1 MRITSF
7 EHGCEIMGIDPTAL
21 PIISMLP
28 ERHQKAILSSY
39 KLFIISEAS
48 WKGEGKV
55 IDWNNR
61 SQDKWSGYFWMN
73 KPGFRFLGTRCDY
86 SIALTT
92 SGSRLCYPS
101 DEDAEYHLTT
111 HIDLYRDLMVVDSE

>member
-1 MRITSF
+1 MKITSF
-7 EHGCEIMGIDPTAL
+7 EHGCEIMGADPKSL
-21 PIISMLP
+21 PDVSMLP
-28 ERHQKAILSSY
+28 VRHQKAIVSTF

-61 SQDKWSGYFWMN
+61 SQEKWSGYFWMN
-73 KPGFRFLGTRCDY
+73 KPGFRFDY
-86 SIALTT
+86 SVYGASLALAS

-101 DEDAEYHLTT
+101 DDDAEYHLRT
-111 HIDLYRDLMVVDSE
+111 HIDLYRDLMVVQSE